1 MRAKDFRED
10 LYYRLNV
17 VRVKLPPLRE
27 RVEDIPQ
34 IVDFFLQSL
43 AKTKK
48 TKVRRIS
55 PEALAVLCRHGW
67 PGNVREL
74 ENVVYRSAVIAQGD
88 AILPKDLPEDVRQS
102 PASVGPQSLEP
113 LLDALFV
120 QLQSAN
126 SEDMIKTVTA
136 ALRARMAA
144 AGTSIAAKS
153 KKSGGNNR

>member
-10 LYYRLNV
+10 LYCRLNV

-43 AKTKK
+43 SKAKKA
-48 TKVRRIS
+48 KVRRIS

-88 AILPKDLPEDVRQS
+88 AILPKDLPEEVRQS
-102 PASVGPQSLEP
+102 PGSAGPQSLEP
-113 LLDALFV
+113 LLDALFA

-126 SEDMIKTVTA
+126 SGDMLAVVKSGLESRLA
-136 ALRARMAA
+136 ASGAA
-144 AGTSIAAKS
+144 VFAQP
-153 KKSGGNNR
+153 KKSAKKK